1 MNKSDCPSQVYYNVP
16 DEANNGLEHTACTI
30 SMAKTSMPNTGG
42 SQFFL
47 MPDDITQHT
56 WLDGKHTVFGTI
68 TNGCE
73 HVTTLSEVAVDS
85 SDRPV
90 LPVVIH
96 TATASD

>member
-1 MNKSDCPSQVYYNVP
+1 
-16 DEANNGLEHTACTI
+16 
-30 SMAKTSMPNTGG
+30 
-42 SQFFL
+42 

-90 LPVVIH
+90 LPGVIH